1 MCYIGFKKGKPNKQ
15 KSDILSASETN
26 WLLSLIFINFKMC
39 VDISSEWDK
48 TDGIYKLGQMHAI
61 SETGRSAEIVKFK
74 TYSNNI
80 LFALLLDN
88 VFEVHAY

>member
-48 TDGIYKLGQMHAI
+48 TDGIYKLG
-61 SETGRSAEIVKFK
+61 
-74 TYSNNI
+74 
-80 LFALLLDN
+80 
-88 VFEVHAY
+88 